1 MKEAAPI
8 YQKLLLIWEH
18 KGALLLGKGAATQ
31 VTYLTEVF
39 NSLNLENEIYG
50 TAIRNIEADPE
61 DHDLLPIDNGSGF
74 HMFFFLDT

>member
-39 NSLNLENEIYG
+39 NSLNLSRE
-50 TAIRNIEADPE
+50 
-61 DHDLLPIDNGSGF
+61 
-74 HMFFFLDT
+74 

>member
-39 NSLNLENEIYG
+39 NMRSMVP
-50 TAIRNIEADPE
+50 AIRNIEADPE